1 MCLIGNDLL
10 YINTNYTTFS
20 RKGAAKI
27 ILNKFETDTFF
38 FEDKN
43 SILPII
49 WTIKESVYKIT
60 CKQGNNNAFTPSNI
74 KILTFNKTN
83 NNIYGNVNFENQN
96 YFFRTI
102 VKQNYIFSYATT
114 NKNNFQNIKH
124 HFFKNNAI
132 NNKSINN
139 VEFIKFIKSQNW
151 NLVHS
156 ENGIP
161 KIKNENNI
169 DISISHDYNMLA
181 LSYLKNH

>member
-10 YINTNYTTFS
+10 YINTNYTTFL

-27 ILNKFETDTFF
+27 ILNKFENNSFSLENITTF
-38 FEDKN
+38 
-43 SILPII
+43 LPIL

-74 KILTFNKTN
+74 KITTFNKIN
-83 NNIYGNVNFENQN
+83 NKLYGNANFEEQN
-96 YFFRTI
+96 YYFNTI

-114 NKNNFQNIKH
+114 NQYNVRNIKH
-124 HFFKNNAI
+124 CFFRNAPI
-132 NNKSINN
+132 NNNSLNN
-139 VEFIKFIKSQNW
+139 VEFISFIKSQNW
-151 NLVHS
+151 NLTHS

-169 DISISHDYNMLA
+169 DISISHDYNILA
-181 LSYLKNH
+181 LSYL